1 MSARVRPEGEGHGR
15 VAAIDC
21 GTNSFRLLVAEPGP
35 TGRLVELTRALEI
48 VRLGQGVD
56 ATGELQPEAL
66 ARTFGAA
73 ERYAERLRAYGVAP
87 ERTRVVATS
96 AARDARNVEDFFA
109 GMASRLGVR
118 PEVIS
123 GSEEARLSFVGAL
136 SGVPVPADRSVLV
149 MDIGGGSTE
158 LVLGDPGGAIAH
170 AVSLDIGS
178 VRLTERFGLVGPWSA
193 DVRSAA
199 TAYVDALLDGLD
211 WSLGGV
217 GTWIGVAGT
226 VTTVSALV
234 QQLPTYDRAR
244 VHGSTVTTSALTGLL
259 DRLASSTSAQIRQL
273 GAMEPGR
280 ADVITAGTLIADR
293 VARRVDRPLL
303 VSESD
308 ILDGVALQL
317 LSS

>member
-1 MSARVRPEGEGHGR
+1 MTGRVSDR

-21 GTNSFRLLVAEPGP
+21 GTNSFRLLIAEPGP
-35 TGRLVELTRALEI
+35 AGELVELTRELEI

-56 ATGELQPEAL
+56 ATGELQPDAL
-66 ARTFGAA
+66 ARTFAAA
-73 ERYAERLRAYGVAP
+73 ERYAERLRTHDVAP

-96 AARDARNVEDFFA
+96 AARDARNVDDFFA

-123 GSEEARLSFVGAL
+123 GAEEARLSFVGAL
-136 SGVPVPADRSVLV
+136 SGLRIAHDGPVLV

-158 LVLGDPGGAIAH
+158 LVLGDPRGAIAH
-170 AVSLDIGS
+170 AASLDVGS
-178 VRLTERFGLVGPWSA
+178 VRLTERFGLSGPVA
-193 DVRSAA
+193 PAARSDA
-199 TAYVDALLDGLD
+199 TAYVDGLLDRLG
-211 WSLGGV
+211 WSLDGI

-234 QQLPTYDRAR
+234 QELPTYDRTR
-244 VHGSTVTTSALTGLL
+244 VHGSTVTTEELSGLLERLAALTA
-259 DRLASSTSAQIRQL
+259 DQIRGL

-293 VARRVDRPLL
+293 IARRVERSMV

-308 ILDGVALQL
+308 ILDGVALAL